1 MVHIRGLLPCC
12 LCQKREEL
20 LRNDR
25 LKTVAIIPAFNEESS
40 IAKVILRVKRYV
52 DKVIVCDDGS
62 TDMTFMIAKAVG
74 ARVVRH
80 DERRGKGYALRT
92 LSKEVMELGPEIIV
106 TLDGDGQHDPDE
118 IPMLLKL
125 VETGESD
132 VVVGSRFIDGGKMD
146 APLYRRFGLR
156 VINFLYRKFGGVRIK
171 DTQSGFRAY
180 SRKAFDYLMRCDA
193 KGYGI
198 EGEQLVLA
206 ARNGL
211 RVMEVPISVKY
222 NGSARDSKRS
232 PLLHGADLISTLF
245 RLIAEERPLMYLGLP
260 GIGFIGIATML
271 GLCFMWMFNISQY
284 FGMLVATLTLGSSIG
299 GLLLVIA
306 AITLHGLKRIKE
318 KPEKVHVM
326 NQ

>member
-1 MVHIRGLLPCC
+1 M
-12 LCQKREEL
+12 
-20 LRNDR
+20 RNNR
-25 LKTVAIIPAFNEESS
+25 LKTVAIIPALNEESS
-40 IAKVILRVKRYV
+40 IAKVILRAKRYV

-62 TDMTFMIAKAVG
+62 TDMTFMIAKELG

-80 DERRGKGYALRT
+80 GERRGKGDALRT
-92 LSKEVMELGPEIIV
+92 LSKEVMELDPEIIV

-132 VVVGSRFIDGGKMD
+132 VVVGSRYVDGGKMN

-156 VINFLYRKFGGVRIK
+156 VINFLYRKFGGVRVK

-180 SRKAFDYLMRCDA
+180 SKKAFDYLWQYDA

-232 PLLHGADLISTLF
+232 PLWHGADLISTLF
-245 RLIAEERPLMYLGLP
+245 RLVAEERPLMYLGLP
-260 GIGFIGIATML
+260 GIGLTCVGAML
-271 GLCFMWMFNISQY
+271 GLYLLWMFNTTRY
-284 FGMLVATLTLGSSIG
+284 FSIPVAVLTG
-299 GLLLVIA
+299 GVLTVGVLLVVD
-306 AITLHGLKRIKE
+306 AITLHWLKRINE
-318 KPEKVHVM
+318 KLNKFNEI
-326 NQ
+326 NERR